1 MTSAF
6 IENLLALMTMWIEYW
21 VKHLDRA
28 ATEDSSTN
36 EVWHNLIYPS
46 SVTLR
51 EGNLHKPY
59 QSINTSYLIRKT
71 WWLYLLL
78 EKNLA
83 IASYTKAL
91 FVQKWQMFSESDRR
105 GIQQIAGLWSTAAA
119 VGKLVFVDALTWVYS
134 IYLQSAVKGIPSL
147 GLLFLLK
154 LMCHLLGKK
163 LSQGKTP
170 LR

>member
-1 MTSAF
+1 MWR
-6 IENLLALMTMWIEYW
+6 LL
-21 VKHLDRA
+21 
-28 ATEDSSTN
+28 
-36 EVWHNLIYPS
+36 YPS

-105 GIQQIAGLWSTAAA
+105 GIQRYHNHLPNLYW
-119 VGKLVFVDALTWVYS
+119 VGGRRVRSRSVLEALTLLW
-134 IYLQSAVKGIPSL
+134 LKHKG
-147 GLLFLLK
+147 F
-154 LMCHLLGKK
+154 
-163 LSQGKTP
+163 
-170 LR
+170 